1 MASRENQTSLL
12 TLVTVAVML
21 AVFAGLVWFV
31 VEQQRAIPTRDDQQR
46 EERLKNLAALNADNQ
61 KILTTY
67 RWVDKDKGVVGI
79 PIERA
84 MDLEV
89 KDLSTNHPHP
99 AGPIVLPAAQPSA
112 TQQPSPNANPPPAA
126 TPANN
131 PATPANNPATPVNSP
146 APTPSPVPSA
156 TPMSNAAAS
165 PESANSPSATPAA
178 SPAANPL
185 PAATPEVTPA
195 PSPASDAPTPEASI
209 VPSAPAG
216 QTDSTPS
223 PQP

>member
-12 TLVTVAVML
+12 TLATVAVML

-31 VEQQRAIPTRDDQQR
+31 VEQQRAIPTRDDQQK

-61 KILTTY
+61 KILATY
-67 RWVDKDKGVVGI
+67 RWVDKAKGVVGI

-84 MDLEV
+84 MDLVV

-99 AGPIVLPAAQPSA
+99 AGPIALPPAQPSA
-112 TQQPSPNANPPPAA
+112 TQQPSPNANQPAA
-126 TPANN
+126 TPANS
-131 PATPANNPATPVNSP
+131 PAPTPANNP
-146 APTPSPVPSA
+146 APTPSPVTSA
-156 TPMSNAAAS
+156 TPVTNAAAS
-165 PESANSPSATPAA
+165 PQSANSPSATPAA
-178 SPAANPL
+178 NTL

-209 VPSAPAG
+209 VPSG
-216 QTDSTPS
+216 QTGSTPS

>member
-1 MASRENQTSLL
+1 MASRENQTSSL

-131 PATPANNPATPVNSP
+131 PATPANSP

-185 PAATPEVTPA
+185 PAATPEVAPA

>member
-12 TLVTVAVML
+12 TLVTVAIML

-46 EERLKNLAALNADNQ
+46 EDRLKNLAALNADNQ
-61 KILTTY
+61 KILTAY
-67 RWVDKDKGVVGI
+67 RWVDKEKGIVGI
-79 PIERA
+79 PIDRA
-84 MDLEV
+84 MDLVV

-99 AGPIVLPAAQPSA
+99 AGPIILPVAQPSA
-112 TQQPSPNANPPPAA
+112 TQQPSPNAANPPAA
-126 TPANN
+126 TPASS
-131 PATPANNPATPVNSP
+131 PAPAATPANIP

-165 PESANSPSATPAA
+165 PESANSPAATPAA
-178 SPAANPL
+178 SPAANTL
-185 PAATPEVTPA
+185 PAVTPEVTSA

-209 VPSAPAG
+209 VPSSAPPG
-216 QTDSTPS
+216 QTGSTPS